1 MTIVHRTINYALRAV
16 NRVITFALPWLPRW
30 MVQPF
35 ASPYVAG
42 ETVDDAIRHIRALNQ
57 QGYSTTLDILGEH
70 VQSREEA
77 QVVTDAYCNLFDRI
91 HTENLDSTVSIK
103 PTHLGLELDKEIA
116 KTNIQKIASKAE
128 KYRNGLTIDMEN
140 SPYTDATLD
149 IYKMCVNNYNGVG
162 TVLQSYLFR
171 SIEDV
176 RNFHSQNFHIRI
188 CKGIYRESPSIAHQ
202 TREDIRDNFI
212 RMVKTSLR
220 GQGFTAI
227 ATHDPVLIDTLDNWI
242 SDHNISKDR
251 FEFQVLYGVPMG
263 DKLDILKN
271 KGYSVRI
278 YVPFGAAWFDY
289 SIRRLKENPNII
301 WYVLANLFK
310 R

>member
-1 MTIVHRTINYALRAV
+1 
-16 NRVITFALPWLPRW
+16 

-42 ETVDDAIRHIRALNQ
+42 ETVEDAIRHIRVLNQ
-57 QGYSTTLDILGEH
+57 QGFSTTLDILGEH

-77 QVVTDAYCNLFDRI
+77 QKVTDAYCDLFDRI

-103 PTHLGLELDKEIA
+103 PTHLGLELDKEVA
-116 KTNIQKIASKAE
+116 KTNILKIASKAE
-128 KYRNGLTIDMEN
+128 KYQSGLTIDMEN
-140 SPYTDATLD
+140 SPYTDDTLD
-149 IYKMCVNNYNGVG
+149 IYKMCVNNYKGVG

-171 SIEDV
+171 SLEDV
-176 RNFHSQNFHIRI
+176 RNLNSPNLHLRI

-202 TREDIRDNFI
+202 SREDIRDNFI
-212 RMVKTSLR
+212 NVAKASLP

-227 ATHDPVLIDTLDNWI
+227 ATHDPALIETLDNWI
-242 SDHNISKDR
+242 SDHNIPKDE

-263 DKLDILKN
+263 DKLHILKN
-271 KGYSVRI
+271 KGYAVRI
-278 YVPFGAAWFDY
+278 YVPFGASWFDY

-301 WYVLANLFK
+301 WYVLGNLFK
-310 R
+310 Q